1 MLESVRLVE
10 FTAQESLKLSPVLPE
25 VVSRTAAQRNQWV
38 VFVRRQTPYV
48 LLGPKDQRL
57 PNLKPAVSWLRSL
70 GYPVFVRI
78 GGGSAVLLDETCLS
92 FGVARPCHDLTTWET
107 NFRELSQGTI
117 GGLSLLGIDVQFG
130 RAVGSYCEGAFD
142 LVHGTQKIAGIAQ
155 AIRAGFALVSGML
168 LVRQDPHKTTEVLQ
182 EFYERAGSPLRLNPD
197 AVTALNRLPHQ
208 SHLTV
213 DQAHDA
219 LVAGHQ
225 ALYSLEHEP
234 LTQEEWSLAQQLYW
248 ERQLGA
254 QDNEEVRYAGYH

>member
-1 MLESVRLVE
+1 LEVYPFWELTSNSAE
-10 FTAQESLKLSPVLPE
+10 P
-25 VVSRTAAQRNQWV
+25 
-38 VFVRRQTPYV
+38 
-48 LLGPKDQRL
+48 LGHIAKEP
-57 PNLKPAVSWLRSL
+57 S
-70 GYPVFVRI
+70 
-78 GGGSAVLLDETCLS
+78 
-92 FGVARPCHDLTTWET
+92 TWCM
-107 NFRELSQGTI
+107 G
-117 GGLSLLGIDVQFG
+117 
-130 RAVGSYCEGAFD
+130 
-142 LVHGTQKIAGIAQ
+142 HKIAGIAQ